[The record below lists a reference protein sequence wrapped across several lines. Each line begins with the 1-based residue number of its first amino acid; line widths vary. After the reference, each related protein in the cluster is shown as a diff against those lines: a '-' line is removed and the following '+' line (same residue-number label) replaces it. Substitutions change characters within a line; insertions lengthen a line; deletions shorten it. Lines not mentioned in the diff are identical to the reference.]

1 MGSAALRPREP
12 DFFHSQSLADYV
24 RPAVNDSSLCFVV
37 LQAGQQQGRLSLPG
51 FVMKTE
57 HALRPSARSAS
68 VGVQSLAKRLAAG
81 LPGVRVIQV

>member
-1 MGSAALRPREP
+1 MGSAALRPRGP
-12 DFFHSQSLADYV
+12 DFSRSQSLAGYV

-37 LQAGQQQGRLSLPG
+37 FRQANNRGGFRYPG